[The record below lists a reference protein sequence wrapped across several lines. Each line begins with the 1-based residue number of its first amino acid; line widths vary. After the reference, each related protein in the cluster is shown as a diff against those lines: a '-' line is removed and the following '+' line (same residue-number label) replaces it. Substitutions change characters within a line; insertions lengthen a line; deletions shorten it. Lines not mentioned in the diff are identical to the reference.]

1 MSFAARQR
9 QLMDRLRW
17 APTRGPKRQALLAQL
32 QQLVRDELRREIS
45 GAKDRRL
52 DLFDRTPVNPPPA
65 AYQRPGR
72 EPYWMM

>member
-9 QLMDRLRW
+9 QLIERLRW
-17 APTRGPKRQALLAQL
+17 APMRGPRHAALLAEL

-45 GAKDRRL
+45 GVREARP
-52 DLFDRTPVNPPPA
+52 DLFNPDPVNPPPA
-65 AYQRPGR
+65 RYERPRR